1 MAINGS
7 VTRGDNIRPGM
18 HKYLAKTSEP
28 SCSYLV
34 QSDFGVERNA
44 LWIIVLF
51 LCDTVV
57 SERDNCKRGATGAK
71 LYLTQRQAKSSFNS
85 IQ

>member
-1 MAINGS
+1 MAINGP
-7 VTRGDNIRPGM
+7 VTRGENIRPGI
-18 HKYLAKTSEP
+18 HKYFARTGKP
-28 SCSYLV
+28 SRSYQV

-71 LYLTQRQAKSSFNS
+71 LYLTQRQAMSSFNS